1 MELFS
6 IRIRRTFQLVSTL
19 DVTDIPQL
27 HRMATAYDT
36 YLRCLDVLAEN
47 GYTYNSGAIE
57 VVEVPF
63 NGKKV
68 KVEFKRTEAGIFPVG
83 WYEGKIRK

>member
-1 MELFS
+1 M
-6 IRIRRTFQLVSTL
+6 
-19 DVTDIPQL
+19 
-27 HRMATAYDT
+27 
-36 YLRCLDVLAEN
+36 CLEYFMRQKKKLPDA
-47 GYTYNSGAIE
+47 GMYNSGAIE

>member
-6 IRIRRTFQLVSTL
+6 IRIRRTFQLVSTAG
-19 DVTDIPQL
+19 
-27 HRMATAYDT
+27 M
-36 YLRCLDVLAEN
+36 
-47 GYTYNSGAIE
+47 YNSGAIE